1 MKRFSCT
8 AMMGLAFLVSGC
20 LATTQAAEKIS
31 YVTAGGVYLENIKKA
46 FLEPIGKKLDVEW
59 TIETADND
67 TQVRVQARAGASTY
81 DIVEFGASQCAR
93 GGKDGLYEKLDFS
106 MIDVK
111 DFAPG
116 SYGDYYLGSTL
127 FAIVVGWNKKLG
139 DNAPSNWAEFW
150 DVKKFPG
157 TRSLRKTA
165 RYTLEAALMAD
176 GVEPSKLYPMDLDRA
191 IASLRKIKPSI
202 KAWWL
207 SGAESQQLVKDGGIE
222 MIGAFNARLE
232 LGRGRRRAH
241 HLYVQSR
248 YPRFR
253 LLGDRE
259 GHQEEGP
266 GHEDSGRVRQA
277 RIPGRDGSPLQLWGR
292 QSEDTG
298 DRQDH
303 AGGRREASE
312 RPRASEKAGSDQ
324 CRLVGGE
331 WRARDRAVRSIHER
345 VIAES
350 R

>member
-8 AMMGLAFLVSGC
+8 TMMGLAFLVSGC
-20 LATTQAAEKIS
+20 LATAQAAEKIS

-46 FLEPIGKKLDVEW
+46 FLDPIGKKLDVEW

-81 DIVEFGASQCAR
+81 DIVEFGASQCSR

-222 MIGAFNARLE
+222 MIGAFNARLDLVAADGAPITYTFNQGILDFGCWAIVKGTKKKDLAMKILAE
-232 LGRGRRRAH
+232 FAKPEYQAEMARLSNYGAANQKIMETGRITPEAAAKLPSAPEHLRKQVLISADWWAENGARATE
-241 HLYVQSR
+241 
-248 YPRFR
+248 RF
-253 LLGDRE
+253 D
-259 GHQEEGP
+259 QFM
-266 GHEDSGRVRQA
+266 
-277 RIPGRDGSPLQLWGR
+277 
-292 QSEDTG
+292 SE
-298 DRQDH
+298 
-303 AGGRREASE
+303 
-312 RPRASEKAGSDQ
+312 
-324 CRLVGGE
+324 
-331 WRARDRAVRSIHER
+331 
-345 VIAES
+345 
-350 R
+350 